1 MKGISSDV
9 IALAAVLGSAAV
21 AGVVTLALASG
32 DSGEVAYECMVSEV
46 ETAPHLVVAL
56 NSGQAAVVVA
66 PEVQASSAEACAKA
80 LVERLEGD
88 ERHLALARFELD
100 RAQEGLQRSRYRLR
114 ERLERLERVGRV
126 ERVRRVRERDDEIQH
141 EIGTTRV
148 VVDGV
153 AIELEGLGELLDLE
167 LEGLGE
173 ALELEFGG
181 RARLDGEMERLDE
194 EMKRLVETLKR
205 LELEDGNG
213 R

>member
-1 MKGISSDV
+1 MKGISSDF

-21 AGVVTLALASG
+21 AGVVTLALVSG

-56 NSGQAAVVVA
+56 NSGQATIVVA
-66 PEVQASSAEACAKA
+66 PEVQASSAEACAKVV
-80 LVERLEGD
+80 VERLEGD
-88 ERHLALARFELD
+88 ERHLERARSELD
-100 RAQEGLQRSRYRLR
+100 RAREGVERSRRR
-114 ERLERLERVGRV
+114 VKERLERMDRVERV
-126 ERVRRVRERDDEIQH
+126 ERVRRTRLLGDEIQR
-141 EIGTTRV
+141 EIKTTRV
-148 VVDGV
+148 MVDGV

-194 EMKRLVETLKR
+194 EIKRLVETLKR
-205 LELEDGNG
+205 LEDGNG

>member
-66 PEVQASSAEACAKA
+66 PEVQASSAEVCAKA

-114 ERLERLERVGRV
+114 ERLERMERV
-126 ERVRRVRERDDEIQH
+126 ERVRRTRLLGDEVQH

-148 VVDGV
+148 MVDGV

-205 LELEDGNG
+205 LEDGNG

>member
-66 PEVQASSAEACAKA
+66 PEVQSSSAEVCAKA

-114 ERLERLERVGRV
+114 ERLERMERV
-126 ERVRRVRERDDEIQH
+126 ERVRRTRLLGDEVQH

-148 VVDGV
+148 MVDGV

-205 LELEDGNG
+205 LEDGNG

>member
-66 PEVQASSAEACAKA
+66 PEVQASSTEVCAKA

-100 RAQEGLQRSRYRLR
+100 REQEGLLRSRYRLR
-114 ERLERLERVGRV
+114 ERLERMERV
-126 ERVRRVRERDDEIQH
+126 ERVRRTRLLGDEVQH

-148 VVDGV
+148 MVDGV

-205 LELEDGNG
+205 LEDGNG

>member
-66 PEVQASSAEACAKA
+66 PEVQASSTEVCAKA

-114 ERLERLERVGRV
+114 ERLERMERV
-126 ERVRRVRERDDEIQH
+126 ERVRRTRLLGDEVQH

-148 VVDGV
+148 MVDGV

-205 LELEDGNG
+205 LEDGNG

>member
-56 NSGQAAVVVA
+56 NSGQATIVVA
-66 PEVQASSAEACAKA
+66 PEVQASSAEVCAKA

-88 ERHLALARFELD
+88 ERHLARARFELD
-100 RAQEGLQRSRYRLR
+100 RAQEGLLRSRYRLR
-114 ERLERLERVGRV
+114 ERLERMERV
-126 ERVRRVRERDDEIQH
+126 ERVLRVRDRSDEIQH

-148 VVDGV
+148 MVDGV

-205 LELEDGNG
+205 LEDGNG

>member
-56 NSGQAAVVVA
+56 NSGQATIVVA
-66 PEVQASSAEACAKA
+66 PEVQASSTEVCAKA

-114 ERLERLERVGRV
+114 ERLERMERV
-126 ERVRRVRERDDEIQH
+126 ERVRRTRLLGDEVQH

-148 VVDGV
+148 MVDGV

-205 LELEDGNG
+205 LEDGNG